1 MTCYVKKKK
10 KKKKKR
16 GGGGLFFL
24 FACVFQ
30 KFLTKR
36 YKDVAMGP
44 DSGPANDGDDARVP
58 RTATST
64 PFWRDDETISRGAD
78 QQHPMDSR
86 SSSSKSD
93 SMVSRS
99 G

>member
-1 MTCYVKKKK
+1 MCAFILSVYCLLCYVKRKK
-10 KKKKKR
+10 
-16 GGGGLFFL
+16 GNV